1 MYHMINH
8 ASSKPSDYV
17 LALDVATCLTH
28 LDDTLRP
35 LLAQLEQMPNKRAE
49 QMVRFFV
56 NPSVVECVRG
66 LQQSANPPRN
76 IVLSGFTNN
85 YGGIGETLAL
95 DAKRAPLTVPH
106 SRCVVPLTY
115 RLYKGEGRG
124 YLVEQAGEKF
134 KELSTLAWA
143 IGRIL
148 KLPCAPSVY
157 VARSGFKY
165 LPLLH
170 QDAANASSVI
180 LLDASADYHKDR
192 HLFSWA
198 TDEIRYRYEK
208 IPAHTVAH
216 WTKDHAIRFLAF
228 MVYKGVSVPTMPQC
242 VLIGD
247 LAGTQEPKQWQER
260 FVSVVAGMFV

>member
-1 MYHMINH
+1 MYHMIH
-8 ASSKPSDYV
+8 HESSTPSAYV

-35 LLAQLEQMPNKRAE
+35 LLAQLEQMPNNKSAE

-66 LQQSANPPRN
+66 LRQSANPPRD
-76 IVLSGFTNN
+76 IVLYTDN
-85 YGGIGETLAL
+85 YDAGLGETLAL
-95 DAKRAPLTVPH
+95 DAKRAPLTVPR
-106 SRCVVPLTY
+106 SRGVVPLTY
-115 RLYKGEGRG
+115 RLDKGEGRG

-157 VARSGFKY
+157 FARSGFKY

-170 QDAANASSVI
+170 QDMPNVSSVV
-180 LLDASADYHKDR
+180 LLDARADYHKDR
-192 HLFSWA
+192 HMFSWA
-198 TDEIRYRYEK
+198 TDENRYRYEK

-228 MVYKGVSVPTMPQC
+228 MVYKGVSAPTMPQC

-247 LAGTQEPKQWQER
+247 LAGTQEPKPWHER
-260 FVSVVAGMFV
+260 LVSRLA